1 MTNDLRRLAFWMAVG
16 FLGVAVCMTMTV
28 GFRFAGLLFAVGLA
42 LVTIGAAIL
51 PSFAHH
57 AWNEGNRFTAVF
69 LGATAGV
76 FAIAEYGSHVSYAV
90 THRSAEVETVGYAST
105 AYDDSRAQVA
115 LLTRKETQLDE
126 QSRWEAR
133 PVASVVADLEAA
145 KVNKRWASTGE
156 CDPAQVTAKLSRDFC
171 AKVASL
177 IAEKANAEEALTA
190 RAELEV
196 VRAEL
201 LAARTGSAGK
211 TPGVSMASTT
221 DTLVAQLAGLTLD
234 PSKDARKAAGIG
246 IGSWLALAFALGA
259 GVFWFIAWM
268 PTPSGPAAAAMSEH
282 PDLPAALRVQAAAL
296 AAKSREMGASP
307 MDPPDLARRRFLG
320 AIAAPGGGITP
331 MSRLES
337 GINWR
342 SAA

>member
-1 MTNDLRRLAFWMAVG
+1 MTQDLRRLAFWMAVG
-16 FLGVAVCMTMTV
+16 FLSVAVCMTMTV

-57 AWNEGNRFTAVF
+57 AWNEGHKITAVF
-69 LGATAGV
+69 LGAVGAV
-76 FAIAEYGSHVSYAV
+76 FAVAEYGSHVSYAV
-90 THRSAEVETVGYAST
+90 THRSAEVETVSYAGT

-115 LLTRKETQLDE
+115 LLTTKEQQLDA
-126 QSRWEAR
+126 QSRWDAR

-145 KVNKRWASTGE
+145 KLHKRWASTGE

-171 AKVASL
+171 ARVSSL
-177 IAEKANAEEALTA
+177 IAEKANAEEALVA

-196 VRAEL
+196 VRKEL
-201 LAARTGSAGK
+201 ADARTGSESK
-211 TPGVSMASTT
+211 VPGVSMAATT
-221 DTLVAQLAGLTLD
+221 DTLIAQLAGFTLD
-234 PSKDARKAAGIG
+234 PSQDARKAAGIG

-268 PTPSGPAAAAMSEH
+268 PTPSGPSTPVAADH
-282 PDLPAALRVQAAAL
+282 PDVMASLRSQAAAL
-296 AAKSREMGASP
+296 AAKSREM
-307 MDPPDLARRRFLG
+307 MDPPDLNKRRFLG

-337 GINWR
+337 GINWK